1 MVPLLANLPCEAE
14 LRTWTAGNSADFG
27 AGNLDGVQVHPDS
40 LVLLG
45 RLPADRNLA
54 FGRPVEDDLGNEVP
68 LSDGSIELA
77 KGEWV
82 SGTPRVI
89 GRQFMVDLGMDRAIS
104 RVRILAGATA
114 LSQPESFM
122 RGYRLEAATQINND
136 FWRLLAEEKANFKR
150 NVDTAVDSTWKVL
163 DSEGDFLPRMGR
175 FVRLEL
181 ISQDRSNWV
190 SLGEI
195 EVFGVGFVEEGNI
208 EGEFSAAEPVNV
220 GRMRWE
226 AEIGEQTQVEMR
238 FRGTNGEQT
247 WPEWGEEAADSD
259 VLFRGEEPAIYLQY
273 QGLLKTQEPFSTPA
287 LRRVEVEYDPVLVAQ
302 GVSGSVVPD
311 TVRKGEIFPLKYT
324 AEIEVGMGDYG
335 VDFIRLDGVEL
346 AIEEVSL
353 DGGILSYDE
362 TLGRGY
368 RWEGIPSEESTL
380 IEFAPSE
387 QIAQSA
393 VVQIV
398 GRGLFLQDWTP
409 IQLQMGSREQ
419 AERDG
424 YVNWQN
430 GPLVQVR
437 GLGSPPDLL
446 SEIEIE
452 PRPFLPFGAE
462 HLDIRFVVGNVR
474 ETTDV
479 VVEIFSLDG
488 RRVRKMAQEGRAR
501 AYNFAWD
508 GRNRDGKVVAPGLY
522 LYEIRVET
530 GDSNGRTRG
539 AFVVAH

>member
-1 MVPLLANLPCEAE
+1 
-14 LRTWTAGNSADFG
+14 
-27 AGNLDGVQVHPDS
+27 
-40 LVLLG
+40 
-45 RLPADRNLA
+45 
-54 FGRPVEDDLGNEVP
+54 
-68 LSDGSIELA
+68 
-77 KGEWV
+77 
-82 SGTPRVI
+82 
-89 GRQFMVDLGMDRAIS
+89 
-104 RVRILAGATA
+104 
-114 LSQPESFM
+114 
-122 RGYRLEAATQINND
+122 
-136 FWRLLAEEKANFKR
+136 
-150 NVDTAVDSTWKVL
+150 
-163 DSEGDFLPRMGR
+163 
-175 FVRLEL
+175 
-181 ISQDRSNWV
+181 
-190 SLGEI
+190 
-195 EVFGVGFVEEGNI
+195 
-208 EGEFSAAEPVNV
+208 
-220 GRMRWE
+220 
-226 AEIGEQTQVEMR
+226 
-238 FRGTNGEQT
+238 
-247 WPEWGEEAADSD
+247 
-259 VLFRGEEPAIYLQY
+259 
-273 QGLLKTQEPFSTPA
+273 LKTQEPFSTPA